1 MSEKRR
7 NPLAARRRLQATLFA
22 ALGDETRLL
31 LLARLCEGRRVSISR
46 LSEGSKLTRQA
57 ITKHL
62 RVLESAGMVHS
73 NREGRE
79 SLFEFSPRP
88 IEEIKQYL
96 DLVSAQWDQALSRL
110 KSFVE
115 G

>member
-1 MSEKRR
+1 
-7 NPLAARRRLQATLFA
+7 
-22 ALGDETRLL
+22 L

-46 LSEGSKLTRQA
+46 LSNGSKLTRQA

-73 NREGRE
+73 HRRGRE
-79 SLFEFSPRP
+79 SLFEFSPQP

-115 G
+115 H